1 MDEFY
6 LFLNSGDSL
15 TTHVNNNAG
24 DFVIDLPWIFK
35 LQGRWECALVELTF
49 FPDFETSDEAH
60 LRLFR
65 SDGRL
70 MCNEHID
77 PSITF
82 RRYLPWGQYVSNVPS
97 SLLFRYEEGR
107 IETPAGFYKR
117 RPAQTLS
124 FEKRLFLLYAT
135 SMTEMGSL
143 EVYNH
148 KDRKWVLYVP
158 DIKKW
163 EQYFVDVSTE
173 LVFPDHKGRYIIGSG
188 SRRRPTSQQETPKI

>member
-1 MDEFY
+1 MTYIAEMDEFY

-24 DFVIDLPWIFK
+24 DFVIDLPRIFK
-35 LQGRWECALVELTF
+35 LQGGWECALVELTF

-82 RRYLPWGQYVSNVPS
+82 RRYL
-97 SLLFRYEEGR
+97 R
-107 IETPAGFYKR
+107 
-117 RPAQTLS
+117 
-124 FEKRLFLLYAT
+124 
-135 SMTEMGSL
+135 
-143 EVYNH
+143 
-148 KDRKWVLYVP
+148 
-158 DIKKW
+158 
-163 EQYFVDVSTE
+163 
-173 LVFPDHKGRYIIGSG
+173 
-188 SRRRPTSQQETPKI
+188 